1 MSTRL
6 CRSRTARN
14 STRSTTAS
22 RQSGS
27 SRKRSTR
34 STRFS
39 LEFYTS
45 ETWRSFK
52 TRAFTMTASAV
63 WPTRT
68 RLSSSHNYSASTREN
83 SRMRS
88 LSAALWRVERLLF
101 GRTPCRSVRRHVTPC
116 LRVSMDVF
124 LAGLLTSLIFFF
136 NHPFSSKSIFFSQ
149 LYIITINLIYSH
161 SERKRASRS
170 AY

>member
-14 STRSTTAS
+14 STRSITAS
-22 RQSGS
+22 RRSAS

-34 STRFS
+34 STHFS
-39 LEFYTS
+39 LGFYTS
-45 ETWRSFK
+45 ATWRSSK
-52 TRAFTMTASAV
+52 TRAFTTTASAV

-68 RLSSSHNYSASTREN
+68 RSSSFHNCSASTREN

-88 LSAALWRVERLLF
+88 LSAALWPAERLLF
-101 GRTPCRSVRRHVTPC
+101 GRTPCRSVRRHVIQC

-124 LAGLLTSLIFFF
+124 LAGLSTRLIFFF
-136 NHPFSSKSIFFSQ
+136 SHPFSSESMSN
-149 LYIITINLIYSH
+149 NLLKY
-161 SERKRASRS
+161 
-170 AY
+170 

>member
-1 MSTRL
+1 MSFKKGISAMSTRL

-14 STRSTTAS
+14 FTRSTTAS
-22 RQSGS
+22 RRSAS

-45 ETWRSFK
+45 ATWRSSK
-52 TRAFTMTASAV
+52 TKAFTTTASVV

-68 RLSSSHNYSASTREN
+68 RSSSSHNCLASTREN

-101 GRTPCRSVRRHVTPC
+101 GPTPCRSVRRHVTPC
-116 LRVSMDVF
+116 QRVSMDAF
-124 LAGLLTSLIFFF
+124 LAGLSTRLIFFS
-136 NHPFSSKSIFFSQ
+136 NHLFSSKSMSNNNF
-149 LYIITINLIYSH
+149 L
-161 SERKRASRS
+161 
-170 AY
+170 